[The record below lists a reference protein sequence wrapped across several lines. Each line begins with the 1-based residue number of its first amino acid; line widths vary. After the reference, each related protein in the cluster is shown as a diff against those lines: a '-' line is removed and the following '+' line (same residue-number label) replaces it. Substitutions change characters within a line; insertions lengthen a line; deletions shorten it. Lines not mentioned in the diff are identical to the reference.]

1 MDTKSP
7 KSLTAD
13 VARTDTLVEQSS
25 PKKRP
30 AEDDTSLDEMPKKK
44 SATFSR
50 PVRSDDFDFDYGTS
64 STTASDGSSF
74 EDDQQHNNNNGVART
89 PPPKQHNKQHLRI
102 NPNLI
107 LCDAD
112 HDGGT
117 IIQPSLE
124 LPRGLRRLFLALNA
138 GERI

>member
-1 MDTKSP
+1 MDTKSL
-7 KSLTAD
+7 KSLTAA
-13 VARTDTLVEQSS
+13 VARTNTLVEQSS

-30 AEDDTSLDEMPKKK
+30 AEDDASFGETRKKR
-44 SATFSR
+44 STAFSR
-50 PVRSDDFDFDYGTS
+50 PVGNDDFEFDFDTS
-64 STTASDGSSF
+64 SSTSDESYL
-74 EDDQQHNNNNGVART
+74 DDENQKKSAGVARK
-89 PPPKQHNKQHLRI
+89 PQQHQEEHEHLRI
-102 NPNLI
+102 NRNLI

-112 HDGGT
+112 YDGGT